1 MRQSR
6 LGDAALSGCGGR
18 VGWLVRVAGTGR
30 LGGAVLLPS
39 AAVRDS
45 RDDARRS
52 RRRIHAR
59 TSRISGRK
67 GSAITATTTIAS
79 TWPAAYFPETREEP
93 DMSQTF
99 GGGKRSHHRTSLQ
112 GLCPIYHSWG
122 NRGSRPDPPPHV
134 DLIQVYR
141 SWPYRAVLEIHGPCQ
156 AIDVDRPLP
165 GKVSRSRQQDLS
177 DRRWRCRRSA
187 TVRHL
192 RAHGPMNGSRS
203 ADGSRTVT
211 EASRGL
217 APTAQKEKG

>member
-6 LGDAALSGCGGR
+6 LGDVALSACGGR
-18 VGWLVRVAGTGR
+18 VGWLVRVAGAGR

-99 GGGKRSHHRTSLQ
+99 GEGNAPTIVRPFKACALFITRGEIAGRGPIRPSCRSHPGISIMALSCGFGDPRPLSSHRRRPTSARQSVTVPSARLVRSTVAAS
-112 GLCPIYHSWG
+112 PISY
-122 NRGSRPDPPPHV
+122 RPPPT
-134 DLIQVYR
+134 
-141 SWPYRAVLEIHGPCQ
+141 
-156 AIDVDRPLP
+156 RPWSHERESV
-165 GKVSRSRQQDLS
+165 GGR
-177 DRRWRCRRSA
+177 
-187 TVRHL
+187 
-192 RAHGPMNGSRS
+192 
-203 ADGSRTVT
+203 
-211 EASRGL
+211 
-217 APTAQKEKG
+217 